1 MNALLSFL
9 PIVVT
14 IVLMAGFNWSA
25 KKVLPLPLSWLLAAL
40 IALVYWKIVILSVTA
55 YFVFGVLKAM
65 DILIIN
71 LG

>member
-25 KKVLPLPLSWLLAAL
+25 KKALPLSWLLAAL